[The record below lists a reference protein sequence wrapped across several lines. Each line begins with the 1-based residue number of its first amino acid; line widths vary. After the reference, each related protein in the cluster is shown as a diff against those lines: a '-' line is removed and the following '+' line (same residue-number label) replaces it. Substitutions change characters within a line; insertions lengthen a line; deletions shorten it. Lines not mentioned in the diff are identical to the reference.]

1 MENVQWEIYKLMFG
15 LCGIVVNNGHN
26 RKETMIKNKK

>member
-1 MENVQWEIYKLMFG
+1 MGDLQAHVRFVWG

-26 RKETMIKNKK
+26 RKETIIKNKK